1 MRVFRV
7 SSMSFTNDRRRQIIY
22 FYYIFFINKIKI
34 NTTKITNDYKEKF
47 IYCKLFFYYYAKIV
61 ATHTR
66 AAGIKINKLF
76 IYSFILWSD
85 ETPMTFK

>member
-1 MRVFRV
+1 MI
-7 SSMSFTNDRRRQIIY
+7 TKKNL
-22 FYYIFFINKIKI
+22 FIAN
-34 NTTKITNDYKEKF
+34 Y
-47 IYCKLFFYYYAKIV
+47 FFYYYAKIV